1 MGLSRKICGLVM
13 LVALSLWAFSGSAQT
28 WGEIFNQKKTQ
39 KKYLLEQIA
48 ALQIYIGYAKKGYDI
63 VGSGIHAVKD
73 VTNGEFSLHRNFFAS
88 LSLVNPAIKNSAA
101 VGDII
106 SGGLDVISVL
116 KSWKVS
122 ELNAEDW
129 AYVSLVKAKLF
140 SECTSDL
147 EELFMVITSGK
158 LEMKDD
164 ERLGRLEKLRLSI
177 QDKYNFACA
186 FTAELGM
193 LMRQR
198 NRELESIGQIRRW
211 YELE

>member
-13 LVALSLWAFSGSAQT
+13 LVALSLWAFPGSAQT

-39 KKYLLEQIA
+39 KKYLLQQIA
-48 ALQIYIGYAKKGYDI
+48 ALQIYIGYAKKGYEI
-63 VGSGIHAVKD
+63 AGSGIHVVKD
-73 VTNGEFSLHRNFFAS
+73 ITNGEFSLHRNFFAS

-101 VGDII
+101 VAEII
-106 SGGLDVISVL
+106 NGGLGVISVL
-116 KSWKVS
+116 KSWKAS
-122 ELNAEDW
+122 ELNADDW
-129 AYVSLVKAKLF
+129 AYVSLVKANLLVK
-140 SECTSDL
+140 CATDL
-147 EELFMVITSGK
+147 EELFLVITSGK

-177 QDKYNFACA
+177 QEKYDFAYS
-186 FTAELGM
+186 FTAELQI

-198 NRELESIGQIRRW
+198 SRELESIEQIRRW